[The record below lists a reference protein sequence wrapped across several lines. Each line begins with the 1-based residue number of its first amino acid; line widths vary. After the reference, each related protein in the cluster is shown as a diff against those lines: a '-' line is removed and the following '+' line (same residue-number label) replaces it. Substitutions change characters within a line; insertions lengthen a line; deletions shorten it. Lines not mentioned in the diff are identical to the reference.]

1 MVRFGLVHVP
11 KWDDSLQDTKKVD
24 VLHLFSESEGRQSV
38 KEATEQDK
46 LDYAVEYAE
55 FLNTQGAK

>member
-11 KWDDSLQDTKKVD
+11 KWDESLQDTKKVD

-38 KEATEQDK
+38 REATEQDK
-46 LDYAVEYAE
+46 LDYPTEFAE
-55 FLNTQGAK
+55 WEKSQGVK